1 MIQRKKSELLQT
13 LICNRKLK
21 IENYWLFN
29 YLALEMFSI
38 FYDLINWLWIS
49 QSRNMLKQSYIKL

>member
-1 MIQRKKSELLQT
+1 MIQRKKSELLQA

-21 IENYWLFN
+21 IENYWLLN
-29 YLALEMFSI
+29 YLVLEMFSI

-49 QSRNMLKQSYIKL
+49 QSRNILKQSYIEL